1 MLQCSNSKLINEL
14 YWSLTMIDQMNEQLQ
29 KAMQPV
35 TELATANAKALEQL
49 ASQQQALFSNL
60 INASVSFSSSVADNK
75 DVNRLVAA
83 QKAYADGVQ
92 EQVVSAA
99 KDAYEVIT
107 AAQTK
112 AGEVMQTAMQE
123 SQAAVVEATK
133 SAK

>member
-75 DVNRLVAA
+75 DVNSLVAA

>member
-1 MLQCSNSKLINEL
+1 MLQCSNSELINEL
-14 YWSLTMIDQMNEQLQ
+14 YRSLTMIDQMNEQLQ

-75 DVNRLVAA
+75 DVNSLVAA

-107 AAQTK
+107 AAQAK

>member
-1 MLQCSNSKLINEL
+1 MLQRSNSKLINEL

-75 DVNRLVAA
+75 DVNSLVAA

>member
-75 DVNRLVAA
+75 DVNSLVAA

-107 AAQTK
+107 AAQAK

>member
-75 DVNRLVAA
+75 DVNSLVAA

-123 SQAAVVEATK
+123 SQAAVVKATK